1 MRLMRRVGREG
12 KYRKAKGQCTH
23 VWRTR
28 SLASPLSGAICEVCE
43 RCGVLQVLGT
53 DETDE
58 RSAPVAL
65 PRGASALRQHEGTA
79 LGSIA

>member
-1 MRLMRRVGREG
+1 MRLIRRVGREG
-12 KYRKAKGQCTH
+12 KYRRVKGECPH

-28 SLASPLSGAICEVCE
+28 SLAFALSGATCEVCE

-58 RSAPVAL
+58 PGAPVAL
-65 PRGASALRQHEGTA
+65 HRGASALRPHEGTA